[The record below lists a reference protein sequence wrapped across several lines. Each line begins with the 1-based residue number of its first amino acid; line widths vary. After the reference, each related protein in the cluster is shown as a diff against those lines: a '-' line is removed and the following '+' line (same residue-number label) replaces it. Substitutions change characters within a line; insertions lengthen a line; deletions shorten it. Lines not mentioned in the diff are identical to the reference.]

1 MPQFSTGF
9 PRLTQLAR
17 LSNVLPS
24 NEPDQEGC
32 DVPDTAVPPLVK
44 VKLPVGSDVGPYDAC
59 PVIAVL
65 NVTVLLVT
73 PVTVTVSPLRKVAL
87 DSSVK
92 NPVSPTVKTVV
103 RFVGPAYVM
112 VTVWGDP

>member
-24 NEPDQEGC
+24 NEPDQVGC
-32 DVPDTAVPPLVK
+32 VVPDTAVPPLVK

-65 NVTVLLVT
+65 KVTVLLDT
-73 PVTVTVSPLRKVAL
+73 LVTVLVCPLRKVAL
-87 DSSVK
+87 DSRVK
-92 NPVSPTVKTVV
+92 KPVSPAVKTVV
-103 RFVGPAYVM
+103 RLVGPAYVI
-112 VTVWGDP
+112 VTV